1 VFAESGNVSIDRCA
15 PVRWP
20 ERSAKLVRMMVRQI
34 LNHTQT
40 VENSAYPKMRLAFI
54 SLLAWTAV
62 GVVFAVPRFASGAA
76 WWFVLRASLA
86 DWWAWGLMVPVIVA
100 VDRRLPIA
108 VNSLGTR
115 LAVHIAIGIPTTLV
129 YSYVAALLQVIVGA
143 MAWPDAMGFGPL
155 HDALKG
161 GLLWDLLVYLLVVG
175 GWQAVQYSQ
184 HYLASQLR
192 LERLERNFS
201 EARLNAL
208 RMQLDPHFLFN
219 ALNTISSLVGSQP
232 KLARGM
238 IEQLGD
244 LLRLS
249 LESGRRQQVRLS
261 EELEFLGHYLAIQKT
276 RFGDTLQVVVDVP
289 ASAHDIL
296 VPSLI
301 LQPLVENAVRH
312 GLSPRPGGGTVW
324 IRAAIDEA
332 TLCIIVEDDGVG
344 LGDEWTGDHVGL
356 GLGVTRERIAML
368 HPTQNADLQIG
379 PREGGGTRVCV
390 SIPTHAM
397 EVHGDE

>member
-1 VFAESGNVSIDRCA
+1 MRSIPNPARRVGNGADSK
-15 PVRWP
+15 W
-20 ERSAKLVRMMVRQI
+20 
-34 LNHTQT
+34 
-40 VENSAYPKMRLAFI
+40 RLALI

-62 GVVFAVPRFASGAA
+62 GVIFAVPRFASTAA
-76 WWFVLRASLA
+76 WWFTLRASLA
-86 DWWAWGLMVPVIVA
+86 EWWTWGWLAPAIIA
-100 VDRRLPIA
+100 LDRRLPIA

-115 LAVHIAIGIPTTLV
+115 LAVHIVIGIPVTLV
-129 YSYVAALLQVIVGA
+129 YSYLAAMLQVIVGVK
-143 MAWPDAMGFGPL
+143 AWPDAIGLGPL
-155 HDALKG
+155 HEALKG
-161 GLLWDLLVYLLVVG
+161 GFLWSLLVYLLVVG

-184 HYLASQLR
+184 HYLAAQLR

-201 EARLNAL
+201 EARLNVL

-219 ALNTISSLVGSQP
+219 ALNTISSLITSQP

-249 LESGRRQQVRLS
+249 LESGRRQQVRLG

-276 RFGDTLQVVVDVP
+276 RFGDSLHVVIDVP
-289 ASAHDIL
+289 ASARNVM

-324 IRAAIDEA
+324 VRAMVEDAVLRI
-332 TLCIIVEDDGVG
+332 TVEDDGVG
-344 LGDEWTGDHVGL
+344 LGEDWTDDRAGL
-356 GLGVTRERIAML
+356 GLGVTRERIAVL
-368 HPTQNADLQIG
+368 HGTEQANLRIA
-379 PREGGGTRVCV
+379 PREDGGTCVCV
-390 SIPTHAM
+390 SIPASTA
-397 EVHGDE
+397 EADGDD

>member
-1 VFAESGNVSIDRCA
+1 MLVSI
-15 PVRWP
+15 V
-20 ERSAKLVRMMVRQI
+20 
-34 LNHTQT
+34 
-40 VENSAYPKMRLAFI
+40 
-54 SLLAWTAV
+54 AWTAV
-62 GVVFAVPRFASGAA
+62 GIVFAVPRFASTGA
-76 WWFVLRASLA
+76 WWFVLRSSLGE
-86 DWWAWGLMVPVIVA
+86 WWAWGVLTPVIVA
-100 VDRRLPIA
+100 MDRRLPIA

-115 LAVHIAIGIPTTLV
+115 ITVHIAIGFPATLV
-129 YSYVAALLQVIVGA
+129 YSYVSAMLQAALGVMSWSGVG
-143 MAWPDAMGFGPL
+143 GLGPL
-155 HDALKG
+155 HEALKG
-161 GLLWDLLVYLLVVG
+161 GFLWSLLVYLLVVG

-219 ALNTISSLVGSQP
+219 ALNTISSLVVSQP

-249 LESGRRQQVRLS
+249 LESGRRQQVRLG

-276 RFGDTLQVVVDVP
+276 RFGDSLNVVIEVSALARDVM
-289 ASAHDIL
+289 

-324 IRAAIDEA
+324 VKATIDDDILHI
-332 TLCIIVEDDGVG
+332 TVEDDGVG
-344 LGDEWTGDHVGL
+344 LGEDWTEDRLGL

-368 HPTQNADLQIG
+368 HRTSNAGLLVG
-379 PREGGGTRVCV
+379 PREGGGARVHVAIPV
-390 SIPTHAM
+390 SEAKAYS
-397 EVHGDE
+397 DE

>member
-1 VFAESGNVSIDRCA
+1 MVDPISNDARRMESGSYSR
-15 PVRWP
+15 
-20 ERSAKLVRMMVRQI
+20 L
-34 LNHTQT
+34 
-40 VENSAYPKMRLAFI
+40 RLALI

-62 GVVFAVPRFASGAA
+62 GIVFAVPRFASNAT

-86 DWWAWGLMVPVIVA
+86 DWWAWGLLVPVIVA

-108 VNSLGTR
+108 VNNLKTR
-115 LAVHIAIGIPTTLV
+115 LVAHIVIGIPTTLV
-129 YSYVAALLQVIVGA
+129 YGYVAALLQVIVGV
-143 MAWPDAMGFGPL
+143 MAWSDALGLGPL
-155 HDALKG
+155 HEALKG
-161 GLLWDLLVYLLVVG
+161 GFLWSLLVYLLVVG

-201 EARLNAL
+201 EARLNVL

-219 ALNTISSLVGSQP
+219 ALNTISSLVVSQP

-276 RFGDTLQVVVDVP
+276 RFGDSLHVVIDVP
-289 ASAHDIL
+289 AAARDIM

-324 IRAAIDEA
+324 VQA
-332 TLCIIVEDDGVG
+332 TIEDAMLRITIEDDGVG
-344 LGDEWTGDHVGL
+344 LGDNWTDDRVGL
-356 GLGVTRERIAML
+356 GLGGTRERIAML
-368 HPTQNADLQIG
+368 HPMQNAGLQIG
-379 PREGGGTRVCV
+379 PREGGGTRVRV
-390 SIPTHAM
+390 LIPTRSVEA
-397 EVHGDE
+397 HGDE

>member
-1 VFAESGNVSIDRCA
+1 MENGAYSRVRFALIA
-15 PVRWP
+15 
-20 ERSAKLVRMMVRQI
+20 
-34 LNHTQT
+34 
-40 VENSAYPKMRLAFI
+40 
-54 SLLAWTAV
+54 LLAWTAI
-62 GVVFAVPRFASGAA
+62 GVVFAVPRFASNAA
-76 WWFVLRASLA
+76 WWFVLRTSLA
-86 DWWAWGLMVPVIVA
+86 DWWAWGLLVPAIIA
-100 VDRRLPIA
+100 MDRRLPIA
-108 VNSLGTR
+108 VNNLRTR
-115 LAVHIAIGIPTTLV
+115 LAVHIAIGIPTTLA
-129 YSYVAALLQVIVGA
+129 YSYVAALLQVIMGV
-143 MAWPDAMGFGPL
+143 MMWPDAIGLGPL
-155 HDALKG
+155 HEAMKG
-161 GLLWDLLVYLLVVG
+161 GLLWNLLVYLLVVG
-175 GWQAVQYSQ
+175 SWQAVQYRQ

-201 EARLNAL
+201 EARLNVL

-219 ALNTISSLVGSQP
+219 ALNTISSLVVSQP

-249 LESGRRQQVRLS
+249 LETGRRQQVRLS

-276 RFGDTLQVVVDVP
+276 RFGDSLDIVVDVP

-324 IRAAIDEA
+324 IRATIDDA
-332 TLCIIVEDDGVG
+332 MLRILVEDDGVG
-344 LGDEWTGDHVGL
+344 FGDDWTGDRIGL

-368 HPTQNADLQIG
+368 HPTHDAGLQIG
-379 PREGGGTRVCV
+379 RRAGGGTRVRV
-390 SIPTHAM
+390 SIPTRAA
-397 EVHGDE
+397 EAPGNE

>member
-1 VFAESGNVSIDRCA
+1 
-15 PVRWP
+15 
-20 ERSAKLVRMMVRQI
+20 MV
-34 LNHTQT
+34 
-40 VENSAYPKMRLAFI
+40 
-54 SLLAWTAV
+54 AWTAV
-62 GVVFAVPRFASGAA
+62 GLVFAMPRFTSTTG
-76 WWFVLRASLA
+76 WWTVLRSSLA
-86 DWWAWGLMVPVIVA
+86 EWWAWGLLVPMIVA

-115 LAVHIAIGIPTTLV
+115 LAVHIAIGLLMTLV
-129 YSYVAALLQVIVGA
+129 YSYLSAILQAMLDVMSWSGA
-143 MAWPDAMGFGPL
+143 VGFGPL
-155 HDALKG
+155 QETLKG
-161 GLLWDLLVYLLVVG
+161 GFLWNLLVYLLVVG

-192 LERLERNFS
+192 LERLERSFS

-219 ALNTISSLVGSQP
+219 ALNTISSLVVSQP

-249 LESGRRQQVRLS
+249 LESGRQQQVRLS
-261 EELEFLGHYLAIQKT
+261 EELDFLGHYLAIQKT
-276 RFGDTLQVVVDVP
+276 RFGDSLNVIIDIC
-289 ASAHDIL
+289 ASARDVM

-301 LQPLVENAVRH
+301 LQPLVENAIRH

-324 IRAAIDEA
+324 VKAVIDDNVLYI
-332 TLCIIVEDDGVG
+332 TVEDDGVG
-344 LGDEWTGDHVGL
+344 LGESWTEDRLGL

-368 HPTQNADLQIG
+368 HRTQNAGLLISR
-379 PREGGGTRVCV
+379 REDGGTRVRV
-390 SIPTHAM
+390 SIPANTTT
-397 EVHGDE
+397 EQGDE

>member
-1 VFAESGNVSIDRCA
+1 
-15 PVRWP
+15 VRPIW
-20 ERSAKLVRMMVRQI
+20 
-34 LNHTQT
+34 NHARRK
-40 VENSAYPKMRLAFI
+40 EDDAYSRLRLALI

-76 WWFVLRASLA
+76 WWLVLCNSLGE
-86 DWWAWGLMVPVIVA
+86 WWAWGLLVPVIVA
-100 VDRRLPIA
+100 LDQHLPIA
-108 VNSLGTR
+108 VNKLGTR
-115 LAVHIAIGIPTTLV
+115 LAVHIVFGLPITLV
-129 YSYVAALLQVIVGA
+129 QSYVAALLQVIMGV
-143 MAWPDAMGFGPL
+143 MAWPAAIGLGPL
-155 HDALKG
+155 HETLKG
-161 GLLWDLLVYLLVVG
+161 GCLWSLLVYLLVVG

-192 LERLERNFS
+192 FERLERNFS

-219 ALNTISSLVGSQP
+219 ALNTISSLVVSQP

-249 LESGRRQQVRLS
+249 LESGRQQQVRLS

-276 RFGDTLQVVVDVP
+276 RFGDSLHVVVDVP
-289 ASAHDIL
+289 DAARDIM

-312 GLSPRPGGGTVW
+312 GLSPRPGGGSVW
-324 IRAAIDEA
+324 VRATIDA
-332 TLCIIVEDDGVG
+332 AMLYITVEDDGVG
-344 LGDEWTGDHVGL
+344 LGGDWMDDHVGL

-368 HPTQNADLQIG
+368 HPMQNAGLQIG
-379 PREGGGTRVCV
+379 PREGGGTYVRV
-390 SIPTHAM
+390 SIPTRAI
-397 EVHGDE
+397 EVS

>member
-1 VFAESGNVSIDRCA
+1 MENGAYSRVRFALIA
-15 PVRWP
+15 
-20 ERSAKLVRMMVRQI
+20 
-34 LNHTQT
+34 
-40 VENSAYPKMRLAFI
+40 
-54 SLLAWTAV
+54 LLAWTAI
-62 GVVFAVPRFASGAA
+62 GVVFAVPRFASNAA
-76 WWFVLRASLA
+76 WWFVLRTSLA
-86 DWWAWGLMVPVIVA
+86 DWWAWGLLVPAIIA
-100 VDRRLPIA
+100 MDRRLPIA
-108 VNSLGTR
+108 VNNLRTR
-115 LAVHIAIGIPTTLV
+115 LAVHIAIGIPTTLA
-129 YSYVAALLQVIVGA
+129 YSYVAALLQVIMGV
-143 MAWPDAMGFGPL
+143 MMWPDAIGLGPL
-155 HDALKG
+155 HEAMKG
-161 GLLWDLLVYLLVVG
+161 GLLWNLLVYLLVVG
-175 GWQAVQYSQ
+175 SWQAVQYRQ

-201 EARLNAL
+201 EARLNVL

-219 ALNTISSLVGSQP
+219 ALNTISSLVVSQP

-249 LESGRRQQVRLS
+249 LETGRRQQVRLS

-276 RFGDTLQVVVDVP
+276 RFGDSLDIVVDVS

-324 IRAAIDEA
+324 IRATIDDA
-332 TLCIIVEDDGVG
+332 MLRILVEDDGVG
-344 LGDEWTGDHVGL
+344 FGDDWTGDRIGL

-368 HPTQNADLQIG
+368 HPTHDAGLQIG
-379 PREGGGTRVCV
+379 RREGGGTRVRV
-390 SIPTHAM
+390 SIPTRAA
-397 EVHGDE
+397 EAPGNE

>member
-1 VFAESGNVSIDRCA
+1 
-15 PVRWP
+15 
-20 ERSAKLVRMMVRQI
+20 MVRQI
-34 LNHTQT
+34 RNHARHM
-40 VENSAYPKMRLAFI
+40 ESGSYSRLRLAFI
-54 SLLAWTAV
+54 SLLAWTAI
-62 GVVFAVPRFASGAA
+62 GVVFAVPRFASNAA
-76 WWFVLRASLA
+76 WWFVLRGSLA
-86 DWWAWGLMVPVIVA
+86 DWWAWGLLVPLIIA
-100 VDRRLPIA
+100 IDQRLPIA
-108 VNSLGTR
+108 VNNLRAR
-115 LAVHIAIGIPTTLV
+115 LAAHIAIGIPTVLV
-129 YSYVAALLQVIVGA
+129 YSYVAALLQVMIGV
-143 MAWPDAMGFGPL
+143 MAWPEAVGPSPL
-155 HDALKG
+155 REALKG
-161 GLLWDLLVYLLVVG
+161 GLLWNLLVYLLVVG

-192 LERLERNFS
+192 LERMERNFS
-201 EARLNAL
+201 EARLNVL

-249 LESGRRQQVRLS
+249 LDSGRRQQVSLS

-276 RFGDTLQVVVDVP
+276 RFGDTLHVVVDVP

-324 IRAAIDEA
+324 VRATIDDA
-332 TLCIIVEDDGVG
+332 TLHILVEDDGVG
-344 LGDEWTGDHVGL
+344 LGDDWTDDRVGL

-368 HPTQNADLQIG
+368 HPAQDAGLKID
-379 PREGGGTRVCV
+379 PREGGGTRVRV
-390 SIPTHAM
+390 SIPTHAAWA
-397 EVHGDE
+397 HGDE

>member
-1 VFAESGNVSIDRCA
+1 
-15 PVRWP
+15 
-20 ERSAKLVRMMVRQI
+20 MVRPI
-34 LNHTQT
+34 RNS
-40 VENSAYPKMRLAFI
+40 VRRSENGTRSRLQLVLI

-62 GVVFAVPRFASGAA
+62 GVVFAVPRFASNTA
-76 WWFVLRASLA
+76 WWFVLRTSLA
-86 DWWAWGLMVPVIVA
+86 DWWAWGLLVPAIVA
-100 VDRRLPIA
+100 IDRRLPIA
-108 VNSLGTR
+108 VNSVGTR
-115 LAVHIAIGIPTTLV
+115 LAVHIVIGLPITLV
-129 YSYVAALLQVIVGA
+129 HSYVAALLRVTMGVTTWPNAVGL
-143 MAWPDAMGFGPL
+143 GPL
-155 HDALKG
+155 HETLKG
-161 GLLWDLLVYLLVVG
+161 EFLWSLLVYLLVVG

-201 EARLNAL
+201 EARLNVL

-219 ALNTISSLVGSQP
+219 ALNTISSLVVSQP

-249 LESGRRQQVRLS
+249 LDSGHRQQVRLG

-276 RFGDTLQVVVDVP
+276 RFGESLHVVIDVP
-289 ASAHDIL
+289 AAARDIL

-312 GLSPRPGGGTVW
+312 GLSSRPGGGTVW
-324 IRAAIDEA
+324 VRASMDDAMLSI
-332 TLCIIVEDDGVG
+332 TVEDDGVG
-344 LGDEWTGDHVGL
+344 LGDNWTDDRAGL
-356 GLGVTRERIAML
+356 GLGGTRERIAML
-368 HPTQNADLQIG
+368 HPVQDAGLRIG

-390 SIPTHAM
+390 AIPKRAV
-397 EVHGDE
+397 EAHGGE

>member
-1 VFAESGNVSIDRCA
+1 MQSTWNHAGNGSYSRLRV
-15 PVRWP
+15 V
-20 ERSAKLVRMMVRQI
+20 LV
-34 LNHTQT
+34 
-40 VENSAYPKMRLAFI
+40 

-62 GVVFAVPRFASGAA
+62 GVVFAVPRFASNAA
-76 WWFVLRASLA
+76 WWFVLRGSLA
-86 DWWAWGLMVPVIVA
+86 EWWAWGLLAPAIVA

-108 VNSLGTR
+108 VSNLGTR
-115 LAVHIAIGIPTTLV
+115 LAVHILIGLPITFV
-129 YSYVAALLQVIVGA
+129 QSYVGALLQVIMGV
-143 MAWPDAMGFGPL
+143 MTWPDAIGLGPL
-155 HDALKG
+155 HETLKG
-161 GLLWDLLVYLLVVG
+161 GFLWSLLVYLLVVG

-201 EARLNAL
+201 EARLNVL

-219 ALNTISSLVGSQP
+219 ALNTISSLVVSQP

-249 LESGRRQQVRLS
+249 LESGRQQQVRLS
-261 EELEFLGHYLAIQKT
+261 KELEFLGHYLAIQKT
-276 RFGDTLQVVVDVP
+276 RFGESLHVVVDIP
-289 ASAHDIL
+289 ATAGDVM

-324 IRAAIDEA
+324 VRATIDDA
-332 TLCIIVEDDGVG
+332 MLRITIEDDGIG
-344 LGDEWTGDHVGL
+344 LGENWTEDRVGL

-368 HPTQNADLQIG
+368 HSKQDAGLKIG
-379 PREGGGTRVCV
+379 PREGGGTRVRV
-390 SIPTHAM
+390 SIPTRAV
-397 EVHGDE
+397 EAHGDE

>member
-1 VFAESGNVSIDRCA
+1 MRPI
-15 PVRWP
+15 W
-20 ERSAKLVRMMVRQI
+20 
-34 LNHTQT
+34 NHARP
-40 VENSAYPKMRLAFI
+40 VENGSYSRVGLALI

-62 GVVFAVPRFASGAA
+62 GVVFAVPRFASSAA
-76 WWFVLRASLA
+76 WWFVLRTSLA
-86 DWWAWGLMVPVIVA
+86 DWWAWGLLVPVIAA

-108 VNSLGTR
+108 VNNLKTR

-129 YSYVAALLQVIVGA
+129 YSYVAALLQVIVGV
-143 MAWPDAMGFGPL
+143 MAWPDAIGLGPL
-155 HDALKG
+155 HEAMKG
-161 GLLWDLLVYLLVVG
+161 GLLWNLLVYLLVVG
-175 GWQAVQYSQ
+175 GWQAVQYRQ

-201 EARLNAL
+201 EARLNVL

-219 ALNTISSLVGSQP
+219 ALNTISSLVVSQP

-276 RFGDTLQVVVDVP
+276 RFGDSLHVVIDVP
-289 ASAHDIL
+289 AAAHDVL

-324 IRAAIDEA
+324 IQAAIDDA
-332 TLCIIVEDDGVG
+332 TLCILVEDDGVG
-344 LGDEWTGDHVGL
+344 LGDAWTGDRVGL

-368 HPTQNADLQIG
+368 HPEQDAGLQIG
-379 PREGGGTRVCV
+379 PREGGGTRVRV
-390 SIPTHAM
+390 SVPTHAA
-397 EVHGDE
+397 EVNGDG

>member
-1 VFAESGNVSIDRCA
+1 
-15 PVRWP
+15 
-20 ERSAKLVRMMVRQI
+20 MVRPLRDPAQR
-34 LNHTQT
+34 
-40 VENSAYPKMRLAFI
+40 VEGGSYSPLRLVLL
-54 SLLAWTAV
+54 SLLVWTAV
-62 GVVFAVPRFASGAA
+62 GVVFAVPRFASAA
-76 WWFVLRASLA
+76 SWWFVLRISLA
-86 DWWAWGLMVPVIVA
+86 EWWAWGLLTPLIIA

-108 VNSLGTR
+108 MNSLGKR
-115 LAVHIAIGIPTTLV
+115 LAVHIVIGLPTTLA
-129 YSYVAALLQVIVGA
+129 YSYLGALLQVMMGVMPWSGVLGA
-143 MAWPDAMGFGPL
+143 GPL

-161 GLLWDLLVYLLVVG
+161 GFLWSLLVYLLVIG
-175 GWQAVQYSQ
+175 GWQAMQYSQ

-201 EARLNAL
+201 EARLNVL

-219 ALNTISSLVGSQP
+219 ALNTISSLIANQP

-249 LESGRRQQVRLS
+249 LDSGRRQQVRLG

-276 RFGDTLQVVVDVP
+276 RFGDSLHVVIDVP
-289 ASAHDIL
+289 ASVRDMM

-324 IRAAIDEA
+324 VSASVDEGVLSL
-332 TLCIIVEDDGVG
+332 TIEDDGVG
-344 LGDEWTGDHVGL
+344 LDEDWMNRRVGL
-356 GLGVTRERIAML
+356 GLGITRERIAML
-368 HPTQNADLQIG
+368 HGAQAAHLQIA
-379 PREGGGTRVCV
+379 PREGGGTSVRISLPASVK
-390 SIPTHAM
+390 
-397 EVHGDE
+397 EVRSDE

>member
-1 VFAESGNVSIDRCA
+1 MDPISNDARRMESGSYSR
-15 PVRWP
+15 
-20 ERSAKLVRMMVRQI
+20 L
-34 LNHTQT
+34 
-40 VENSAYPKMRLAFI
+40 RLALI

-62 GVVFAVPRFASGAA
+62 GIVFAVPRFASNAT

-86 DWWAWGLMVPVIVA
+86 DWWAWGLLVPVIVA

-108 VNSLGTR
+108 VNNLKTR
-115 LAVHIAIGIPTTLV
+115 LVAHIVIGIPTTLV
-129 YSYVAALLQVIVGA
+129 YGYVAALLQVIVGV
-143 MAWPDAMGFGPL
+143 MAWSDALGLGPL
-155 HDALKG
+155 HEALKG
-161 GLLWDLLVYLLVVG
+161 GFLWSLLVYLLVVG

-201 EARLNAL
+201 EARLNVL

-219 ALNTISSLVGSQP
+219 ALNTISSLVVSQP

-276 RFGDTLQVVVDVP
+276 RFGDSLHVVIDVP
-289 ASAHDIL
+289 AAARDIM

-324 IRAAIDEA
+324 VQA
-332 TLCIIVEDDGVG
+332 TIEDAMLRITIEDDGVG
-344 LGDEWTGDHVGL
+344 LGDNWTDDRVGL
-356 GLGVTRERIAML
+356 GLGGTRERIAML
-368 HPTQNADLQIG
+368 HPMQNAGLQIG
-379 PREGGGTRVCV
+379 PREGGGTRVRV
-390 SIPTHAM
+390 LIPTRSVEA
-397 EVHGDE
+397 HGDE